1 LSAPSGFARFACA
14 GRRPHGKAAI
24 GRPKRAKDGAKSG
37 GTPRAIRRFDGTVL
51 TFIGG
56 VGGAVIGGVALMLLI
71 GALILMRNSRK
82 LGETT

>member
-1 LSAPSGFARFACA
+1 ME
-14 GRRPHGKAAI
+14 
-24 GRPKRAKDGAKSG
+24 
-37 GTPRAIRRFDGTVL
+37 TVL